1 MSSGFNTDVRVGD
14 HVFHVQTEDRGPSHP
29 IIDTAIYLQG
39 RVVHRRSTSYEHLN
53 AQLEFNDDALHK
65 RVAEQHRYVMEEL
78 RAGALSAEIAVA
90 TASVSP
96 AGAIQARLLNPK
108 AWLSAGHVSLDVEIL
123 RRSDHEPQPGVEVEA
138 SIEGALFEGIR
149 AATSDQHGRV
159 RIEFP
164 LPPLGK
170 GDLALVIR
178 AKTDVARDE
187 IRFSMRSR
195 HTPPADPTHPNRAAL
210 AKE

>member
-14 HVFHVQTEDRGPSHP
+14 HVLHVQTEDRGPSHP
-29 IIDTAIYLQG
+29 IIDTTIYLQG
-39 RVVHRRSTSYEHLN
+39 RVVHRRSTSYEHLT
-53 AQLEFNDDALHK
+53 AAVEFTDDALQK
-65 RVAEQHRYVMEEL
+65 RVAEQHRDVMEEL
-78 RAGALSAEIAVA
+78 RAGALSTEIALA
-90 TASVSP
+90 TASVPP

-108 AWLSAGHVSLDVEIL
+108 SWLSAGQVSLDVEIL
-123 RRSDHEPQPGVEVEA
+123 RRSDQQPQPGVQVEA
-138 SIEGALFEGIR
+138 SIEGSLQDGVR
-149 AATSDQHGRV
+149 AATSDQLGRV

-178 AKTDVARDE
+178 AKTDAGKDE

-195 HTPPADPTHPNRAAL
+195 HTTPPADAAQG
-210 AKE
+210 EPSRTC

>member
-14 HVFHVQTEDRGPSHP
+14 HVFHVQTEDRGPSRP
-29 IIDTAIYLQG
+29 IIDTAVYLQG
-39 RVVHRRSTSYEHLN
+39 RVVHRRSSSYEHLT
-53 AQLEFNDDALHK
+53 AQLEFNEDALHK

-78 RAGALSAEIAVA
+78 RAGSLAAEIALAIV
-90 TASVSP
+90 SVSP

-108 AWLSAGHVSLDVEIL
+108 SWLSAGHVLLDVEIL

-138 SIEGALFEGIR
+138 SIEGALRDGIR

-178 AKTDVARDE
+178 AKTDVAKDE

-195 HTPPADPTHPNRAAL
+195 RSPPADPTHREPSRAC
-210 AKE
+210 

>member
-39 RVVHRRSTSYEHLN
+39 RVVYRRSTSYEHLTTSV
-53 AQLEFNDDALHK
+53 EFSDDVLHK
-65 RVAEQHRYVMEEL
+65 RVAEQHRFVMEEL
-78 RAGALSAEIAVA
+78 RDGTLSAEVA
-90 TASVSP
+90 LAMGSMPPV
-96 AGAIQARLLNPK
+96 AAIQARLLNPK

-123 RRSDHEPQPGVEVEA
+123 RRSDQQPQPGVEVEA
-138 SIEGALFEGIR
+138 SIEGALQDGVR

-170 GDLALVIR
+170 GDLALIIR
-178 AKTDVARDE
+178 AKTDTAKDE

-195 HTPPADPTHPNRAAL
+195 HSTAPTDATEGEPSRTC
-210 AKE
+210 

>member
-1 MSSGFNTDVRVGD
+1 MSSGYNTDVRVGE

-39 RVVHRRSTSYEHLN
+39 RVVHRHSTNYEHLT
-53 AQLEFNDDALHK
+53 ASKEFSEEVLRK
-65 RVAEQHRYVMEEL
+65 RVAEQHRHVMDEL
-78 RAGALSAEIAVA
+78 RAGALSAEIALA
-90 TASVSP
+90 TAPMPP
-96 AGAIQARLLNPK
+96 AGAIQVCLLNPK
-108 AWLSAGHVSLDVEIL
+108 SWLSAGNVSLDVEIR
-123 RRSDHEPQPGVEVEA
+123 RRSDQQPQPQAQIEA
-138 SIEGALFEGIR
+138 LIEGALRDGPCLATADQQGR
-149 AATSDQHGRV
+149 A

-178 AKTDVARDE
+178 AWTGAAKDE

-195 HTPPADPTHPNRAAL
+195 QAAPPVDVP
-210 AKE
+210 ES

>member
-1 MSSGFNTDVRVGD
+1 MSSGYNSDVRVGD

-39 RVVHRRSTSYEHLN
+39 RVVHRHCTSYEHLT
-53 AQLEFNDDALHK
+53 ASAEFSDDALHK
-65 RVAEQHRYVMEEL
+65 RVAEQHRQVMDEL
-78 RAGALSAEIAVA
+78 RAGALSTEIALA
-90 TASVSP
+90 TEAVPP
-96 AGAIQARLLNPK
+96 AAAIQVRLLNPK
-108 AWLSAGHVSLDVEIL
+108 SWLSAGHVSLDVEIL
-123 RRSDHEPQPGVEVEA
+123 RRSDQQPQPGVQVEA
-138 SIEGALFEGIR
+138 LIEGALRDGIR

-178 AKTDVARDE
+178 AKTDAAKDE

-195 HTPPADPTHPNRAAL
+195 AASGSADATRSEPSRSC
-210 AKE
+210 